1 MKPEKIK
8 PYMALLNVSN
18 SQETL
23 GYVERQIKNMD
34 ISMKEFYGSMEMA
47 SDTLELY
54 RDEGGFHT
62 FVQLHTHMFYEV
74 IFCQSTCGA
83 EYLVGSDRYKLQRG
97 DLLFI
102 SPRVEHTPL
111 VRSDSCTPYKGCA
124 LLINPDFFSQLCRQ
138 FPDFT
143 EISKMNCYLMRT
155 QDTIW
160 EYVDYYFR
168 TALEESERKG
178 LGWEASVYG
187 SMILMLTYA
196 ARAISHTSLLKNRTA
211 VPELLESILSYVE
224 LHFHEKLT
232 LEMVANHFYIGQS
245 SLTLLFRKS
254 LGVSFYKYLTQ
265 LRLSKAVTMMYDHTP
280 LEKIAVQVGFGDYS
294 TFYRSFKQ
302 EYGVSPREYSRRHCS
317 K

>member
-102 SPRVEHTPL
+102 SPRVEHTPPGAF
-111 VRSDSCTPYKGCA
+111 R
-124 LLINPDFFSQLCRQ
+124 QLCSIQRLCSSDQ
-138 FPDFT
+138 SRLFQS
-143 EISKMNCYLMRT
+143 IM
-155 QDTIW
+155 Q
-160 EYVDYYFR
+160 
-168 TALEESERKG
+168 
-178 LGWEASVYG
+178 
-187 SMILMLTYA
+187 
-196 ARAISHTSLLKNRTA
+196 A
-211 VPELLESILSYVE
+211 VS
-224 LHFHEKLT
+224 
-232 LEMVANHFYIGQS
+232 
-245 SLTLLFRKS
+245 
-254 LGVSFYKYLTQ
+254 
-265 LRLSKAVTMMYDHTP
+265 
-280 LEKIAVQVGFGDYS
+280 
-294 TFYRSFKQ
+294 
-302 EYGVSPREYSRRHCS
+302 
-317 K
+317 